1 MSKILFIMWVSGSGH
16 TTVVNELLKTWKFIY
31 VPSYTTRQMRI
42 GEKNWEKYL
51 FITKKEFEDCIKK
64 WEFLEYAFVHELNY
78 YWTKNNIID
87 LLDWDKIPIKEI
99 DIHWLKKIIDWW
111 NLKWKYQTMFF
122 YVPEDVMI
130 KRIVSRSPITDQEL
144 QERLKSAKSET
155 KFAEKNCDWIIDSSW
170 TVEETMGKVKRE
182 LGIRNWELETG
193 N

>member
-182 LGIRNWELETG
+182 LVISE
-193 N
+193 